1 MSETGALTGGTAEL
15 WLPSGKVLFATDV
28 DFSEARAL
36 FRMDVLGN
44 PYSEEILVDG
54 TTAAMSAGAVWAY
67 EADWYTFNV
76 AVSATNGTAIVTV
89 PAVTAVL
96 RNNVNNQVVTSMT
109 GLKLEGHRLT
119 VRRGVAVMT
128 NVTMQGIAML
138 RGNAGDA
145 A

>member
-28 DFSEARAL
+28 DFSEAHSL
-36 FRMDVLGN
+36 FRVDVLGD
-44 PYSEEILVDG
+44 PYSQEILVDG
-54 TTAAMSAGAVWAY
+54 VTAAMTAGAVWSY

-76 AVSATNGTAIVTV
+76 AVTGTSGIAVVTL

-119 VRRGVAVMT
+119 VRRGIAVMT
-128 NVTMQGIAML
+128 NVSMQGIAML
-138 RGNAGDA
+138 RGTPGDA
-145 A
+145 